1 MYSIE
6 GEEPAE
12 GGCIFSLSVFHKA
25 SCYILLL
32 LAIANIITLPFY
44 VFSNMTQHRFGI

>member
-1 MYSIE
+1 MCSIE
-6 GEEPAE
+6 GEEPVE

-25 SCYILLL
+25 SHYVLLL

-44 VFSNMTQHRFGI
+44 VLTNATQHRFGI